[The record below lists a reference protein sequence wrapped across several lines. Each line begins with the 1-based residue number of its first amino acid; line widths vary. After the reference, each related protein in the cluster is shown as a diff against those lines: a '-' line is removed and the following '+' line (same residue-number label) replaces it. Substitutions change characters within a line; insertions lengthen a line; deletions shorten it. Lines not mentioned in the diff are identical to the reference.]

1 MRRLIPINIDMFP
14 IGNGNVLKR
23 SIIISAGK
31 ESNSDSVSNG
41 ERKRN
46 RSNRIPPE
54 RAGKCGV
61 WTHAG
66 LRRGN

>member
-1 MRRLIPINIDMFP
+1 MRRLISSNIDVFP

-31 ESNSDSVSNG
+31 ENNSDSVSNG

-54 RAGKCGV
+54 RAGRCGV
-61 WTHAG
+61 RTHVG
-66 LRRGN
+66 LKRGN